1 MLQTQGSQFQN
12 YSALNHN
19 QLTPEEKE
27 AVHMNTSRY
36 PWSSVVE
43 TEIRAV
49 LSQIHM
55 PYR

>member
-27 AVHMNTSRY
+27 AVSTHEYQPIPLEQCCGN
-36 PWSSVVE
+36 
-43 TEIRAV
+43 
-49 LSQIHM
+49 
-55 PYR
+55 